1 MYRFNRKWQIKT
13 TSLPSKRSQNFSLR
27 LHWAACIAVYGATQY
42 DCIEDWMG
50 SKSVDNL
57 KERIR
62 KVNEIL
68 RNKVESSV
76 SVCVCVCVCVFIRPG
91 DPVYCLWDFSCPFY
105 ISCKYLVVCR
115 SIRRNQSS
123 TFGVFSSDSWFSLWK
138 TSWHCYLDLE
148 PTLGFELWD

>member
-1 MYRFNRKWQIKT
+1 M
-13 TSLPSKRSQNFSLR
+13 
-27 LHWAACIAVYGATQY
+27 YGATQY

-76 SVCVCVCVCVFIRPG
+76 SVCVCVCVCV
-91 DPVYCLWDFSCPFY
+91 YKAW
-105 ISCKYLVVCR
+105 
-115 SIRRNQSS
+115 
-123 TFGVFSSDSWFSLWK
+123 
-138 TSWHCYLDLE
+138 
-148 PTLGFELWD
+148 